1 MARTAKI
8 DRKTSE
14 TQIALSLNLDGN
26 ARMSGNNPIPFFEH
40 MLGHI
45 VKYSMFDLELDLKG
59 DIGIDCHHSVEDTAI
74 VFGQA
79 LVQALGNKTG
89 IFRYGSFTL
98 PMDEVLTTVTI
109 DLSGRPYFVYRGES
123 LKPMGK
129 FGIYDS
135 ELTLEFLHK
144 LSIYGAM
151 NLHVQVH
158 YGDNRH
164 HIHESIFKALGFAL
178 RQAVAIDARRANE
191 VPSTKG
197 SLIG

>member
-1 MARTAKI
+1 MRAAQVE
-8 DRKTSE
+8 RKTSE
-14 TQIALSLNLDGN
+14 TQISLALNLDGTGSL
-26 ARMSGNNPIPFFEH
+26 SGTNPIPFFEH
-40 MLGHI
+40 MLTHI
-45 VKYSMFDLELDLKG
+45 AKYSMFDIQLNLQG
-59 DIGIDCHHSVEDTAI
+59 DILIDCHHSVEDTAI
-74 VFGQA
+74 VLGNT
-79 LVQALGNKTG
+79 LTQALGDKAG

-109 DLSGRPYFVYRGES
+109 DLSGRPYFKYTGID

-144 LSIYGAM
+144 LSIHAMM

-178 RQAVAIDARRANE
+178 RQAVARDSRR
-191 VPSTKG
+191 VGQIPSTKG
-197 SLIG
+197 TLS

>member
-1 MARTAKI
+1 MSRTAQI
-8 DRKTSE
+8 DRKTNE
-14 TQIALSLNLDGN
+14 TSISLSLNLDGQ
-26 ARMSGNNPIPFFEH
+26 ASMSGENPIPFFEH

-45 VKYSMFDLELDLKG
+45 VKYSMFDLELSLKG
-59 DIGIDCHHSVEDTAI
+59 DIEIDCHHSVEDTAI

-79 LVQALGNKTG
+79 LQQSLGNKAG

-98 PMDEVLTTVTI
+98 PMDEVLTTVTL
-109 DLSGRPYFVYRGES
+109 DLSGRPYFKYTGEA

-144 LSIYGAM
+144 LSIHAAM

-158 YGDNRH
+158 YGENRH

-191 VPSTKG
+191 IPSTKG
-197 SLIG
+197 SL